1 MSLLAFAH
9 VTKSYG
15 TQPVLDSASFRIE
28 RGDKVALVG
37 ANGAGK
43 STVLRIIAG
52 TESPDGGTVTRTR
65 SIRIAYLP
73 QDPHFVGSDSLY
85 DVMMSEFHEVVE
97 AQERLRILE
106 NEMVGDDTPGHLE
119 EYATLQSIVE
129 HAGYDY
135 RQRLERVLLG
145 LDLSA
150 DLWGV
155 AVGKLSGGQRTR
167 ANLARTLLQDADILL
182 LDEPTNHLDIPAVEW
197 LESYLQD
204 VRPSFVIVA
213 HDRYLLDRVTRRTLE
228 LDHGTVMEYDAPYS
242 RYLELRAERLER
254 QKREYEE
261 QQRHITKTE
270 EFVRRY
276 GAGQRYKEARGRQ
289 KQLDRLERVARPQ
302 EQDSLGLRLDAPA
315 RSGEVV
321 LELRSLLAG
330 YPGHPL
336 VQMPEHVVVRRAERI
351 AIIGSNGSGK
361 TTLLRTFVDGLPP
374 LSGDVRWG
382 SRVSVA
388 YYSQSIAEMPTEGTI
403 LEEVRKVGVHS
414 EEDVR
419 GFLGRFL
426 FSGDDVHKK
435 VSILSGGE
443 RSRVALA
450 KLILSAPNVLLLDE
464 PTNHLDIGSRDAL
477 ESVLR
482 EFSGTL
488 MFVSHD
494 RYLID
499 SLAQSLWLVHDGK
512 VTRYHGTYQAYAG
525 GTARPQDWTDSPA
538 PEARSSRESPELRV
552 RELSAEAEVLAGR
565 LAEAGRTTS
574 LAQLAEMTER
584 YADNTR
590 KLEEAQA
597 TWVKAVRERLHSF
610 SG

>member
-1 MSLLAFAH
+1 
-9 VTKSYG
+9 
-15 TQPVLDSASFRIE
+15 
-28 RGDKVALVG
+28 
-37 ANGAGK
+37 
-43 STVLRIIAG
+43 
-52 TESPDGGTVTRTR
+52 
-65 SIRIAYLP
+65 
-73 QDPHFVGSDSLY
+73 
-85 DVMMSEFHEVVE
+85 
-97 AQERLRILE
+97 
-106 NEMVGDDTPGHLE
+106 
-119 EYATLQSIVE
+119 
-129 HAGYDY
+129 
-135 RQRLERVLLG
+135 
-145 LDLSA
+145 
-150 DLWGV
+150 
-155 AVGKLSGGQRTR
+155 
-167 ANLARTLLQDADILL
+167 
-182 LDEPTNHLDIPAVEW
+182 
-197 LESYLQD
+197 
-204 VRPSFVIVA
+204 
-213 HDRYLLDRVTRRTLE
+213 
-228 LDHGTVMEYDAPYS
+228 
-242 RYLELRAERLER
+242 
-254 QKREYEE
+254 
-261 QQRHITKTE
+261 
-270 EFVRRY
+270 
-276 GAGQRYKEARGRQ
+276 
-289 KQLDRLERVARPQ
+289 
-302 EQDSLGLRLDAPA
+302 
-315 RSGEVV
+315 
-321 LELRSLLAG
+321 
-330 YPGHPL
+330 
-336 VQMPEHVVVRRAERI
+336 VRRAERI

-597 TWVKAVRERLHSF
+597 AWVKAVRERLHSF